1 MKLFVFLLVLLG
13 VMFVYVC
20 ILIFAFL
27 KKVRKVNNYIFAI
40 EIVERLDSSK
50 DYYEHQECDDYS
62 GSRYYLANIIILL
75 LSNKRVIKALKTDC
89 DWVDFID
96 AKCRHKEIQSRIEY
110 DLWLHTGI
118 KIKEMSI
125 YNVPNGV
132 DTKKRVSS
140 HWVHFC
146 V

>member
-1 MKLFVFLLVLLG
+1 MKLFVFLLVFLG
-13 VMFVYVC
+13 IMFVCFLV
-20 ILIFAFL
+20 LIVTFFL
-27 KKVRKVNNYIFAI
+27 KVKKVNYYISA
-40 EIVERLDSSK
+40 VEVAEQLDYVYFNVLDSSK

-125 YNVPNGV
+125 
-132 DTKKRVSS
+132 
-140 HWVHFC
+140 
-146 V
+146 

>member
-1 MKLFVFLLVLLG
+1 MKLFVFLLVFLG
-13 VMFVYVC
+13 IMFVC
-20 ILIFAFL
+20 FWILIVTFFL
-27 KKVRKVNNYIFAI
+27 KVKKVNYYISA
-40 EIVERLDSSK
+40 VEVAEQLDYVYFNVLDSSK

-125 YNVPNGV
+125 
-132 DTKKRVSS
+132 
-140 HWVHFC
+140 
-146 V
+146 

>member
-27 KKVRKVNNYIFAI
+27 KKVRKVNNYIFPI
-40 EIVERLDSSK
+40 EIVERLDYVYFNVLDSSK

-125 YNVPNGV
+125 
-132 DTKKRVSS
+132 
-140 HWVHFC
+140 
-146 V
+146 

>member
-1 MKLFVFLLVLLG
+1 MKLFVFLLVFLG
-13 VMFVYVC
+13 IMFVC
-20 ILIFAFL
+20 FWILIVTFFL
-27 KKVRKVNNYIFAI
+27 KVKKVNYYISA
-40 EIVERLDSSK
+40 VEVAEQLDYVYFNVLDSSK
-50 DYYEHQECDDYS
+50 NYYEHQECDDYS

-125 YNVPNGV
+125 
-132 DTKKRVSS
+132 
-140 HWVHFC
+140 
-146 V
+146 